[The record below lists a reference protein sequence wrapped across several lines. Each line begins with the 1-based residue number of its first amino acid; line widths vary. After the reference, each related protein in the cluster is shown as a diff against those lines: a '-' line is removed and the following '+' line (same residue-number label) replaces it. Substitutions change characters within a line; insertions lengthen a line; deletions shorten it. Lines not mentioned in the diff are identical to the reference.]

1 MVKSFRL
8 REEWLRRVGD
18 LMAARIEE
26 AAEAPLP
33 KWRASCGFMS
43 NGIKSKAIG
52 QCWNPESSGDGST
65 EIFITPRMDDAR
77 KVAATLAHEMIHAA
91 LPGIG
96 HGKPFARAAKA
107 IGFAAPITKYNPTD
121 DLWAWI
127 DPILDQVGAY
137 PHAELSVIKAEGG
150 PKKQT
155 TRHLKVTCE
164 HCGYNVRV
172 AKKWI
177 VEVGPPHCPKEDH
190 ATGRAHG
197 PMRFDY
203 QAVFPEAAGE
213 QEEDDIL
220 SKYGPGDEIPG
231 STPRRAR

>member
-18 LMAARIEE
+18 LMASKIEE
-26 AAEAPLP
+26 AAGAPLP
-33 KWRASCGFMS
+33 MWRASVGFMS
-43 NGIKSKAIG
+43 NGIRSKAIG
-52 QCWNPESSGDGST
+52 QCWSPEASTDGAT
-65 EIFITPRMDDAR
+65 EIFITPRMDEAR

-91 LPGIG
+91 LPGVG

-107 IGFAAPITKYNPTD
+107 IGFAAPVTKYNPTD
-121 DLWAWI
+121 DLWAWL
-127 DPILDQVGAY
+127 DPILAQVGPY
-137 PHAELSVIKAEGG
+137 PHGEMKDLRPEAA

-155 TRHLKVTCE
+155 TRHLKVSCE

-203 QAVFPEAAGE
+203 GAVFPKDEASE
-213 QEEDDIL
+213 EEDDIL

-231 STPRRAR
+231 STRTRGF